1 MGWVSGQVELDSLSS
16 LLPTPI
22 ASAWDRQPYDGKRER
37 SDEREIGRRVQYAI
51 TKIRGIGRR
60 FSTLMCKK
68 AEVDLKK
75 RAGELSAEE
84 LERLVAIVS
93 DPLQFKVPKWFLNR
107 NRDFRN
113 GKTMHLFS
121 SMMDNKLR
129 EDLERMKK
137 IRQHRGLRHYW
148 GLKVRGQHTC
158 STGRIGGRPNLPIA
172 RGK

>member
-1 MGWVSGQVELDSLSS
+1 M
-16 LLPTPI
+16 LPDNFQHIIRVANTNV
-22 ASAWDRQPYDGKRER
+22 DGRQ
-37 SDEREIGRRVQYAI
+37 RVQYAI

-121 SMMDNKLR
+121 SGFDA
-129 EDLERMKK
+129 
-137 IRQHRGLRHYW
+137 
-148 GLKVRGQHTC
+148 
-158 STGRIGGRPNLPIA
+158 GRRRPPSIPGDGGRCPPEFTSCVPRAGPSPAPIRPGTP
-172 RGK
+172 RGRPGPGPTLGRSVGLELKPEADS

>member
-1 MGWVSGQVELDSLSS
+1 M
-16 LLPTPI
+16 LPDNFQHIIRVANTNV
-22 ASAWDRQPYDGKRER
+22 DGRQ
-37 SDEREIGRRVQYAI
+37 RVQYAI

-75 RAGELSAEE
+75 RSGELSAEE